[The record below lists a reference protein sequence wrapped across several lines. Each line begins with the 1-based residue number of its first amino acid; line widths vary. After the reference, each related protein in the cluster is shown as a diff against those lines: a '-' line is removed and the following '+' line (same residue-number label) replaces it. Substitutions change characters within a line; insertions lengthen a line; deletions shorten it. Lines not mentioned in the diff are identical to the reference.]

1 MREQLTHLGE
11 ETRAH
16 GATRGTLRLATLSSM
31 VCILAL
37 LPFQFSQF
45 PDVDTWCARIRFF
58 VPLFSGSRRIG
69 YPRAQLSDLFL
80 RFSAAP
86 SPLSLFAGKSSFCL
100 SPRSI
105 PLSFTPFNASNFT
118 NTSRLP
124 YETPLSHLY
133 LRRVESLSLN
143 HAPVGAAESFGAVNH
158 ASIY

>member
-1 MREQLTHLGE
+1 MREQLTHSRE

-37 LPFQFSQF
+37 LPFSQF

-69 YPRAQLSDLFL
+69 PAGTAKRLFL

-86 SPLSLFAGKSSFCL
+86 SPLSLFSDSSYF
-100 SPRSI
+100 
-105 PLSFTPFNASNFT
+105 SN
-118 NTSRLP
+118 R
-124 YETPLSHLY
+124 ETWK
-133 LRRVESLSLN
+133 
-143 HAPVGAAESFGAVNH
+143 A
-158 ASIY
+158 